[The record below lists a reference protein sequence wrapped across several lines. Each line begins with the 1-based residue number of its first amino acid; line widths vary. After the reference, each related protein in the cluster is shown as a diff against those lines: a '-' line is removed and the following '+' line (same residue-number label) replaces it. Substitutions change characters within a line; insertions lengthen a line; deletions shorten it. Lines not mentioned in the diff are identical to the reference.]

1 MAVAQTMD
9 FWAKIQILHKNGFF
23 LVLNKNLS
31 RERPPRNSEKGAVR
45 YGWASGASK
54 TTLFEC
60 KNQILETLVST
71 K

>member
-31 RERPPRNSEKGAVR
+31 RGRPPRNSEKGPYAMVER
-45 YGWASGASK
+45 AERAKPPISNV
-54 TTLFEC
+54 EI
-60 KNQILETLVST
+60 NP
-71 K
+71 